1 MENKKNKDEEQKR
14 LEKSKKEDP
23 KRLEKSKEKEPKKLE
38 ESKFDKNTPIDMI
51 GPDASRPESTPDVE
65 NREDDLE
72 KFESGEM
79 GAEQFRYNDDGEPYG
94 ESRKM
99 DIDTKTDPK

>member
-38 ESKFDKNTPIDMI
+38 ESKFDKNPPINLVEA
-51 GPDASRPESTPDVE
+51 DASRPENTPDVE